1 MSLGEEEKES
11 LANSAGLTLQFTES
25 DFFCAFSLFLS
36 RHNIKSP
43 PPEISERMF
52 SHMKHDMIPQ
62 KNALLAVIANAQSSP
77 GETDEIL
84 RCGGYVLSDSIAF
97 DRIVAWLLE
106 NVLDSEIKT
115 TRTAYI
121 NEILENFGY
130 PTLGTREKKSD
141 N

>member
-11 LANSAGLTLQFTES
+11 LANSAGLTLRFTEG
-25 DFFCAFSLFLS
+25 DFFCAFSQFLL

-52 SHMKHDMIPQ
+52 SHMKRDMIPQ
-62 KNALLAVIANAQSSP
+62 KNALLAVIADTRATP
-77 GETDEIL
+77 DEAKELL
-84 RCGGYVLSDSIAF
+84 RRGGYVLSDSIAF
-97 DRIVAWLLE
+97 DRIVGWILE
-106 NVLDSEIKT
+106 NVSESELGS

-121 NEILENFGY
+121 NEILENLGF